1 MYTKR
6 KCQRSCL
13 SPENADFLHP
23 SSSVRHAN
31 PLSTCSITTFLPK
44 RHSLKIIHRRERE
57 QVRKALRRTSI
68 KISLMAYDSPHVIH
82 SLKTCSPFV
91 VSGVNALDIRNISL
105 SYHVRF
111 FVCRVSRNFSWIQ
124 TWREAWNSGRYRSR
138 NSIRSCT
145 SASFIFGNFETD
157 DWPT

>member
-1 MYTKR
+1 MPAVLLVAR
-6 KCQRSCL
+6 KCGL
-13 SPENADFLHP
+13 
-23 SSSVRHAN
+23 SSSVVLRQTREPAIDVFDYDVPTEKTLFKN
-31 PLSTCSITTFLPK
+31 NTPT
-44 RHSLKIIHRRERE
+44 RERERE
-57 QVRKALRRTSI
+57 QVRKAPRRTSI
-68 KISLMAYDSPHVIH
+68 KISLMTYDSPHVIH

-91 VSGVNALDIRNISL
+91 VSDVNALDIRNISL
-105 SYHVRF
+105 SYHVGF

-124 TWREAWNSGRYRSR
+124 ARREAWNSGRYRSR

>member
-13 SPENADFLHP
+13 SPENADPLHP
-23 SSSVRHAN
+23 SSFILRHAN

-44 RHSLKIIHRRERE
+44 RHSLKIIHRRERD
-57 QVRKALRRTSI
+57 QVRKARRRTSI
-68 KISLMAYDSPHVIH
+68 KISLTAYDSPHVIH
-82 SLKTCSPFV
+82 SLKTCSPLV

-105 SYHVRF
+105 SYHAGF

-124 TWREAWNSGRYRSR
+124 ARREAWNSGRYRSR
-138 NSIRSCT
+138 NSIRSRT
-145 SASFIFGNFETD
+145 ILYFWSFRD
-157 DWPT
+157 R